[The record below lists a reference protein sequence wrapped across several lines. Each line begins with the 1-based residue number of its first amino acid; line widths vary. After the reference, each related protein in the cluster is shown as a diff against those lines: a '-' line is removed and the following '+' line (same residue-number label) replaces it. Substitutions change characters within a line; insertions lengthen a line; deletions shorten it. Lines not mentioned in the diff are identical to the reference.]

1 MELQQELPNMSMLV
15 PYAAQI
21 IPRTRHSRATSFIYC
36 YERGSEIQ
44 LNQEAAATT
53 VYALIE
59 TLGDA
64 QLSDTVSNLITS
76 QLDHL
81 FPIPGSDQQVL
92 GFEEAI
98 SHINKALAAL
108 QPAPGIN
115 AVIVQIDG
123 NTVSV
128 VHTGK
133 AEAYM
138 NRGRSFIRITEALP
152 QQVAG
157 KAQAAFSEVADGQ
170 LKSGDKLLLA
180 TPGLLHHIS
189 VDQIKNSIMD
199 NTPAASAG
207 KLARFVNNQ
216 VDAHRAAAVIIEIA
230 APEYLA
236 EFASGGNT
244 TVIDIS
250 SKESFGDV
258 AKASTVPVLRKTG
271 RKVVVL
277 ATRFGH
283 WTVSVAVP
291 ATKKAGKKS
300 FDGIKTT
307 YKKIRTK

>member
-1 MELQQELPNMSMLV
+1 MLV

-21 IPRTRHSRATSFIYC
+21 IPRTRRAGATSFIYC

-44 LNQEAAATT
+44 LNQQESATT

-59 TLGDA
+59 TIGDVA
-64 QLSDTVSNLITS
+64 QSDTVSSLITS

-81 FPIPGSDQQVL
+81 FPIPGSDQETFS
-92 GFEEAI
+92 FEEAI
-98 SHINKALAAL
+98 SHINKTLGGL
-108 QPAPGIN
+108 KPTPNLN

-123 NTVSV
+123 DKVSV

-133 AEAYM
+133 TEAHM
-138 NRGRSFIRITEALP
+138 NRGRSFIRITETLP
-152 QQVAG
+152 QQVQG
-157 KAQAAFSEVADGQ
+157 KAQSAFSEVADGQ

-199 NTPAASAG
+199 NTPAASAS

-216 VDAHRAAAVIIEIA
+216 TDAYRAAAVIIEIA

-236 EFASGGNT
+236 EFASGGST

-250 SKESFGDV
+250 SKESLGDV
-258 AKASTVPVLRKTG
+258 AKATTVPVLRKSG
-271 RKVVVL
+271 RKIVVF

-291 ATKKAGKKS
+291 ATKKATKKS

-307 YKKIRTK
+307 YKKIRTKKS

>member
-1 MELQQELPNMSMLV
+1 MSMLV

-21 IPRTRHSRATSFIYC
+21 IPRTRRAGSTSFIYC

-44 LNQEAAATT
+44 LNQQESAIT

-59 TLGDA
+59 SLGDA
-64 QLSDTVSNLITS
+64 RQGDSVSHLITS

-81 FPIPGSDQQVL
+81 FPIPGSEQAPL

-98 SHINKALAAL
+98 SHINQALNEV
-108 QPAPGIN
+108 APTPQLN
-115 AVIVQIDG
+115 AVIVCIDG
-123 NTVSV
+123 NKVSV

-133 AEAYM
+133 AEAHM
-138 NRGRSFIRITEALP
+138 NRGRSFVRITEALP

-157 KAQAAFSEVADGQ
+157 KTQATFSEVADGQ

-199 NTPAASAG
+199 NTPAVSAH
-207 KLARFVNNQ
+207 KLARFVDNQ
-216 VDAHRAAAVIIEIA
+216 VDSYRAAAVIIEIA

-236 EFASGGNT
+236 EFASGGTT

-250 SKESFGDV
+250 TKESLGKL
-258 AKASTVPVLRKTG
+258 AKSSAAPILRTVGQKT
-271 RKVVVL
+271 VVT
-277 ATRFGH
+277 AKRFGH
-283 WTVSVAVP
+283 WTVSVVIPTTAK
-291 ATKKAGKKS
+291 ATKRS
-300 FDGIKTT
+300 VDGIKST
-307 YKKIRTK
+307 YKKLRTK

>member
-1 MELQQELPNMSMLV
+1 MSMLV

-21 IPRTRHSRATSFIYC
+21 IPRTRRTGATSFIYC

-44 LNQEAAATT
+44 LNQEASATT

-59 TLGDA
+59 VLGDS
-64 QLSDTVSNLITS
+64 QLGDNISSLITS

-81 FPIPGSDQQVL
+81 FPIPGSDQEVFS
-92 GFEEAI
+92 FEEAI
-98 SHINKALAAL
+98 SHINKTLAK
-108 QPAPGIN
+108 QSPAPGIN
-115 AVIVQIDG
+115 AVIVHINDDK
-123 NTVSV
+123 VSV

-133 AEAYM
+133 AEAHM

-152 QQVAG
+152 QQVQG
-157 KAQAAFSEVADGQ
+157 KAQAAFSEVADGK
-170 LKSGDKLLLA
+170 LKSGDKLLMA

-189 VDQIKNSIMD
+189 IDQIKNSIMD

-207 KLARFVNNQ
+207 KLARL
-216 VDAHRAAAVIIEIA
+216 VDNRPDSYRAAAVIIEIA

-236 EFASGGNT
+236 EFASGGST

-258 AKASTVPVLRKTG
+258 AKATTVPVLRKTG
-271 RKVVVL
+271 RQIVVL

-291 ATKKAGKKS
+291 ATKKAATRS
-300 FDGIKTT
+300 VDGIKSG
-307 YKKIRTK
+307 YKKIRTR

>member
-1 MELQQELPNMSMLV
+1 MELQQELQQMSMLV

-21 IPRTRHSRATSFIYC
+21 IPRTRRAGANSFIYC

-44 LNQEAAATT
+44 LNQDASATT

-59 TLGDA
+59 TLGDPQA
-64 QLSDTVSNLITS
+64 SDTISQLITS

-81 FPIPGSDQQVL
+81 FPIPGSEQPVL
-92 GFEEAI
+92 SFEATI
-98 SHINKALAAL
+98 SHVNKALAKHGAK
-108 QPAPGIN
+108 PSIN
-115 AVIVQIDG
+115 AAIVHIAE
-123 NTVSV
+123 NKVSV

-133 AEAYM
+133 AEAHM
-138 NRGRSFIRITEALP
+138 NRGRSFIRITEEMP
-152 QQVAG
+152 QQVQG
-157 KAQAAFSEVADGQ
+157 KTQSTFSEVADGV

-199 NTPAASAG
+199 NTPAASAQ
-207 KLARFVNNQ
+207 KLARL
-216 VDAHRAAAVIIEIA
+216 VDNRPDSHRAAAVIIEIA

-236 EFASGGNT
+236 EFASGGST

-250 SKESFGDV
+250 SKESLGDV
-258 AKASTVPVLRKTG
+258 AKATTVPIIRKTG
-271 RKVVVL
+271 RQIVVL

-291 ATKKAGKKS
+291 TTKKLTVRS
-300 FDGIKTT
+300 VDGIKST
-307 YKKIRTK
+307 YKKIAKK

>member
-21 IPRTRHSRATSFIYC
+21 IPRTRRAAATSFIYC
-36 YERGSEIQ
+36 YEHGSEVTLDQ
-44 LNQEAAATT
+44 QESATT

-64 QLSDTVSNLITS
+64 GQGDTVSNLITT

-81 FPIPGSDQQVL
+81 FPIPGSDQKTFR
-92 GFEEAI
+92 FEEAI
-98 SHINKALAAL
+98 SHINKALASL
-108 QPAPGIN
+108 KPAPGLN
-115 AVIVQIDG
+115 AVIVHINGDA
-123 NTVSV
+123 VSV

-133 AEAYM
+133 AEAHM
-138 NRGRSFIRITEALP
+138 NRGRSFIRITEAVP
-152 QQVAG
+152 QQVAD
-157 KAQAAFSEVADGQ
+157 KAQVAFSEVADGQ

-199 NTPAASAG
+199 NTPATSAS

-216 VDAHRAAAVIIEIA
+216 ADAHRAAAVIIEIA

-236 EFASGGNT
+236 EFASGGTT

-258 AKASTVPVLRKTG
+258 AKASTIPVLRKSG
-271 RKVVVL
+271 RKAALL

-291 ATKKAGKKS
+291 ATKKVGKRS

-307 YKKIRTK
+307 YKKVRSR

>member
-1 MELQQELPNMSMLV
+1 MSMLV

-36 YERGSEIQ
+36 YERGSEIKLDQ
-44 LNQEAAATT
+44 QESATT

-59 TLGDA
+59 TLGDVQQGDA
-64 QLSDTVSNLITS
+64 ISNLITS

-81 FPIPGSDQQVL
+81 FPIPGSDQETFS
-92 GFEEAI
+92 FEEAI
-98 SHINKALAAL
+98 SHINKALS
-108 QPAPGIN
+108 QQKPTPGLN
-115 AVIVQIDG
+115 AVIVQIAADK
-123 NTVSV
+123 VSV

-133 AEAYM
+133 AEAHM

-152 QQVAG
+152 QQVTG
-157 KAQAAFSEVADGQ
+157 KTQAAFSEVADGR

-199 NTPAASAG
+199 NTPAACAS

-216 VDAHRAAAVIIEIA
+216 TDAYRAAAVIIEIA

-250 SKESFGDV
+250 SKETFGDV
-258 AKASTVPVLRKTG
+258 AKATTVPIARKTG
-271 RKVVVL
+271 RKIVVL

-291 ATKKAGKKS
+291 ATKKITVRS
-300 FDGIKTT
+300 VDGIKTG
-307 YKKIRTK
+307 YKKLRNR

>member
-1 MELQQELPNMSMLV
+1 MSMLV

-21 IPRTRHSRATSFIYC
+21 IPRTRRAGASSFVYC
-36 YERGSEIQ
+36 YERGSEIKLDQ
-44 LNQEAAATT
+44 QESATT

-64 QLSDTVSNLITS
+64 QRSDTVSSLITG

-81 FPIPGSDQQVL
+81 FPIPGSDQEVF

-98 SHINKALAAL
+98 SHINKSLSE
-108 QPAPGIN
+108 QKPTPGLN
-115 AVIVQIDG
+115 AVIVHIHADK
-123 NTVSV
+123 VSV

-133 AEAYM
+133 AEAHM
-138 NRGRSFIRITEALP
+138 NRGRSFVRITETLP

-199 NTPAASAG
+199 NTPAASAQ

-216 VDAHRAAAVIIEIA
+216 ADAYRAAAVIIEIA

-236 EFASGGNT
+236 EFASGGST

-258 AKASTVPVLRKTG
+258 AKATTVPVMRKSG

-291 ATKKAGKKS
+291 ATKKAAIRS

-307 YKKIRTK
+307 YKKIRTR